1 MRNFRACVE
10 SLSLISS
17 ADMQLKRHIGLT
29 FLVLYGVG
37 DILGAGV
44 YGLVGK
50 AAGQM
55 GYAVWLAFLTSMFAA
70 GLTGLSYASLGSRF
84 PKAAGASYITMHAFR
99 NQFLS
104 YMIGLAIAA
113 SSLTSMATAV
123 RIFSGYF
130 ISYFNFLD
138 FPTTMIVFSLV
149 IAFVIFRGIKETMWM
164 NALCTLT
171 EVGGLLFII
180 FVGLPYI
187 GDISYFSAQTEA
199 NPSGV
204 ITLPLLLSGAVLTFY
219 SFIGFEDILNIS
231 EEIKNPERNIP
242 IGLLLSVAIS
252 STIYILISLVA
263 VSVIPPMQLAASEQ
277 PLVDVA
283 SKTAPW
289 LNSSVFSFIAM
300 FAVMNTFLLNFTM
313 GSRLFYGMAR
323 QGLLPKILGKLHE
336 KRKTPH
342 IAIMTIFIILMILA
356 FSGDVTDLA
365 RATSVILLISF
376 FVINASLIV
385 FKIKKYDWKGCF
397 QIPIFVPI
405 LGCFVCLAML
415 TQTQKE
421 EAIISV
427 IMLGSIAILY
437 FVLRPKKSY

>member
-1 MRNFRACVE
+1 
-10 SLSLISS
+10 
-17 ADMQLKRHIGLT
+17 MQLKRHIGLT

-84 PKAAGASYITMHAFR
+84 PKAAGASYITMTAFG

-130 ISYFNFLD
+130 ISYFNFINFSAAMVL
-138 FPTTMIVFSLV
+138 FSLA
-149 IAFVIFRGIKETMWM
+149 IAFIIFRGIKETMWM

-171 EVGGLLFII
+171 EVAGLLFII
-180 FVGLPYI
+180 FVGIPYI
-187 GDISYFSAQTEA
+187 GDVPYFNAQTET
-199 NPSGV
+199 NPAGIV
-204 ITLPLLLSGAVLTFY
+204 TLPLLLSGAVLTFY

-231 EEIKNPERNIP
+231 EEVKDPERNIP
-242 IGLLLSVAIS
+242 IGLILSVAIS
-252 STIYILISLVA
+252 STIYIIISLIA
-263 VSVIPPMQLAASEQ
+263 VSVIPPLELAASKQ

-283 SKTAPW
+283 AKAAPW

-313 GSRLFYGMAR
+313 GSRLFYGMAQ
-323 QGLLPKILGKLHE
+323 QGLLPKFLGKLHT

-342 IAIMTIFIILMILA
+342 IAIMVIFIILMILA
-356 FSGDVTDLA
+356 FSGDVTALA
-365 RATSVILLISF
+365 RATSILLLIGF
-376 FVINASLIV
+376 FIINISLIA
-385 FKIKKYDWKGCF
+385 FKVKKYDWAGCF
-397 QIPIFVPI
+397 QVPIIVPI
-405 LGCFVCLAML
+405 LGSFVCLAML
-415 TQTQKE
+415 TQAQKE
-421 EAIISV
+421 EAIIST
-427 IMLGSIAILY
+427 IMLGTIALLY
-437 FVLRPKKSY
+437 FILRPKKLY

>member
-1 MRNFRACVE
+1 M
-10 SLSLISS
+10 SLN
-17 ADMQLKRHIGLT
+17 RHIGLT

-55 GYAVWLAFLTSMFAA
+55 GYAVWLAFLASMIAA

-84 PKAAGASYITMHAFR
+84 PKAAGASYITMHAFGH
-99 NQFLS
+99 QFLS

-130 ISYFNFLD
+130 TAYFTQISV
-138 FPTTMIVFSLV
+138 PVTMIAFSLL
-149 IAFVIFRGIKETMWM
+149 IAFIIYRGIKETMWM
-164 NALCTLT
+164 NALCTIT
-171 EVGGLLFII
+171 EVSGLIFII
-180 FVGLPYI
+180 IVGLPYL
-187 GDISYFSAQTEA
+187 GGEISYFNAQTET
-199 NPSGV
+199 NPSGAL
-204 ITLPLLLSGAVLTFY
+204 TLPLLLSGAVLTFY

-231 EEIKNPERNIP
+231 EEIKDPKRNLP

-252 STIYILISLVA
+252 SVIYILISLVA
-263 VSVIPPMQLAASEQ
+263 VSVIPPIELAASQQ

-283 SKTAPW
+283 KKTSPW
-289 LNSSVFSFIAM
+289 LPSTVFSFIAM

-313 GSRLFYGMAR
+313 GSRLFYGMAL
-323 QGLLPKILGKLHE
+323 QGLLPKFLGKLDQ

-342 IAIMTIFIILMILA
+342 ISILAILIILLILA

-365 RATSVILLISF
+365 RATSVILLVSF
-376 FVINASLIV
+376 FVINISLIA
-385 FKIKKYDWKGCF
+385 FKIKKFDWEGAF
-397 QIPIFVPI
+397 QVPMFVPV
-405 LGCFVCLAML
+405 LGSIVCLAML
-415 TQTQKE
+415 TQAKKE
-421 EAIISV
+421 EAIIAL
-427 IMLGSIAILY
+427 ILLGVIAILY
-437 FVLRPKKSY
+437 FILRPKKLYEES

>member
-1 MRNFRACVE
+1 
-10 SLSLISS
+10 
-17 ADMQLKRHIGLT
+17 MQLKRHIGLT

-84 PKAAGASYITMHAFR
+84 PKAAGASFITMTAFNNR
-99 NQFLS
+99 FLS

-130 ISYFNFLD
+130 TSYFNFIN
-138 FPTTMIVFSLV
+138 FPIAMILFSLI
-149 IAFVIFRGIKETMWM
+149 IAIVIFRGIKETMWM

-180 FVGLPYI
+180 IVGLPYI
-187 GDISYFSAQTEA
+187 GEVSFLNAQTTE
-199 NPSGV
+199 NPTGV
-204 ITLPLLLSGAVLTFY
+204 ITIPLLLSGAVLTFY

-231 EEIKNPERNIP
+231 EEIKDPERTLP
-242 IGLLLSVAIS
+242 LGLILSVAIS
-252 STIYILISLVA
+252 STIYILISIVA
-263 VSVIPPMQLAASEQ
+263 VSVIPPQELAASQQ
-277 PLVDVA
+277 PLVDVVK
-283 SKTAPW
+283 KTSPW
-289 LNSSVFSFIAM
+289 LNPTVFSFIAM
-300 FAVMNTFLLNFTM
+300 FAVTNTFLLNFTM
-313 GSRLFYGMAR
+313 GSRLFYGMAK
-323 QGLLPKILGKLHE
+323 QGLLPKLLGKLHE
-336 KRKTPH
+336 TRRTPH
-342 IAIMTIFIILMILA
+342 VAIVVIFIILMVLA
-356 FSGDVTDLA
+356 FSGDVTALA

-376 FVINASLIV
+376 FVINISLIA
-385 FKIKKYDWKGCF
+385 FKLQKYDWKGCF
-397 QIPIFVPI
+397 QVPMVVPI
-405 LGCFVCLAML
+405 LGSLVCLALL
-415 TQTQKE
+415 TQAQKE

-427 IMLGSIAILY
+427 IMLGSIAVLY
-437 FVLRPKKSY
+437 FVLRPKQLY

>member
-1 MRNFRACVE
+1 MRKFRPCVE
-10 SLSLISS
+10 YKALISS

-50 AAGQM
+50 AAGEM
-55 GYAVWLAFLTSMFAA
+55 GYAVWLAFLTSMIAA

-84 PKAAGASYITMHAFR
+84 PKAAGASHITMTAFN

-130 ISYFNFLD
+130 TSYFNFIN
-138 FPTTMIVFSLV
+138 FSTTMVLFSLIV
-149 IAFVIFRGIKETMWM
+149 AFVIFRGIKETMWM
-164 NALCTLT
+164 NAVCTLT
-171 EVGGLLFII
+171 EVSGLLFII
-180 FVGLPYI
+180 FVGIPYL
-187 GDISYFSAQTEA
+187 GEVSYFNAQTEA
-199 NPSGV
+199 NPAGT

-231 EEIKNPERNIP
+231 EEIKDPERTLP
-242 IGLLLSVAIS
+242 LGLILSVAIS
-252 STIYILISLVA
+252 SVIYMLISLVA
-263 VSVIPPMQLAASEQ
+263 VSVIPPTELSASKQ

-283 SKTAPW
+283 AKAAPW
-289 LNSSVFSFIAM
+289 LNTSVFSFIAM

-313 GSRLFYGMAR
+313 GSRLFYGMAK
-323 QGLLPKILGKLHE
+323 QGLLPQILGKLHST
-336 KRKTPH
+336 RKTPH
-342 IAIMTIFIILMILA
+342 IAILAIFIILMILA
-356 FSGDVTDLA
+356 FSGDVTGLA

-376 FVINASLIV
+376 FVINVSLIT
-385 FKIKKYDWKGCF
+385 FKLKKYDWKGCF
-397 QIPIFVPI
+397 QVPLFIPI
-405 LGCFVCLAML
+405 LGCLVCLAMV
-415 TQTQKE
+415 TQAQKE
-421 EAIISV
+421 EAIIS
-427 IMLGSIAILY
+427 IILLGIIALLY
-437 FVLRPKKSY
+437 FILRPKKLY